1 MAVVNFPDN
10 PSDGDTQAV
19 GGITYTYSSS
29 KGYWTAAASGGG
41 GGGASV
47 TTDDTAPSSP
57 SDGDLWW
64 DSDGGK
70 MYVYYQDADSSQ
82 WVSVSVPGPTG
93 PAGAAATPTAYTNL
107 AAFPSSGNTLGD
119 FAIAQDTK
127 ALYMWDGTEW
137 DRVFAGADET
147 PTWTTEPNSSYDLA
161 SDGTATTI
169 SVAATDPEGFPITY
183 THDTSPSNQSQ
194 ATITNTGGTF
204 TVTPSTTESDAGQF
218 TLRLKA
224 SDGLH
229 ITSKSS
235 TINLDFYLVPQKS
248 NLIYGLDAQK
258 SSTHTDRSGNG
269 LTATLQNGVSYNTG
283 TPKYYEFDGD
293 DDYIDLG
300 TIGINDPLQLYNL
313 TNGYTISFW
322 VRKDDFTGDANQR
335 IIDKSDGVAGA
346 NGYYLTTEVNN
357 DGDYQLVKDGRD
369 ASAPF
374 PPAGGRIL
382 INQWE
387 MVTCVVDYT
396 AQQVRY
402 YKNAIKNTTH
412 SMTASQWQPAQVQ
425 TNARIGSW
433 NHDVAREF
441 KGRLGNLLVWS
452 TALTDSEVDTLYT
465 YLKPSYTSNHID
477 DIEQALGVPSS
488 VFDSGAISNS
498 SIHTSNPT
506 VFSCNVVFPTN
517 GADGTLFE
525 MGGNGI
531 GCWVGLRDS
540 GATFR
545 LRAGDGAV
553 TAANTDAAFLDITSF
568 PTDGAKHNVIWEFHP
583 TNGTIRC
590 WIDGTLKGTATTTN
604 NTAMDT
610 STWAGTDD
618 GAFGTSGGSSYPVG
632 EPTSAWPSGIGTGEK
647 LRYWNN
653 TTVA

>member
-1 MAVVNFPDN
+1 MATNFPN
-10 PSDGDTQAV
+10 SPSNGDTHV
-19 GGITYTYSSS
+19 FGGTTYTYNSTKGVWNSS
-29 KGYWTAAASGGG
+29 ASS

-47 TTDDTAPSSP
+47 TTDDTAPTSP

-64 DSDGGK
+64 DSAGGK

-82 WVSVSVPGPTG
+82 WVSVSVPGSTG
-93 PAGAAATPTAYTNL
+93 PAGANGSAQAYTNF
-107 AAFPSSGNTLGD
+107 ASFPSSGNTLGD

-161 SDGTATTI
+161 TDGTATTI

-183 THDTSPSNQSQ
+183 THDTNPSNQNQ

-235 TINLDFYLVPQKS
+235 TINLDFYLVPQRS
-248 NLIYGLDAQK
+248 NLVYGLDAQK
-258 SSTHTDRSGNG
+258 SSTHTDKSGNG

-313 TNGYTISFW
+313 TNGYTVSFW
-322 VRKDDFTGDANQR
+322 VRKDVFGGDQHQR
-335 IIDKSDGVAGA
+335 ILDKSDGVGGA
-346 NGYYLTTEVNN
+346 NGYYLQTEGSNG
-357 DGDYQLVKDGRD
+357 GDYALVNDSQT
-369 ASAPF
+369 AYYPV
-374 PPAGGRIL
+374 AGGRIL

-396 AQQVRY
+396 SQQLRY
-402 YKNAIKNTTH
+402 YKNGIKNTTQ
-412 SMTASQWQPAQVQ
+412 SITASNWQPAQVQ

-441 KGRLGNLLVWS
+441 NGRLGNLLVWS

-465 YLKPSYTSNHID
+465 YLKSDYTSNHIES
-477 DIEQALGVPSS
+477 IEQALGVPTDLLSS
-488 VFDSGAISNS
+488 GSLTNLSNS
-498 SIHTSNPT
+498 LSNPI
-506 VFSCNVVFPTN
+506 VFSCNVVFPLN
-517 GADGTLFE
+517 PSDGALFE
-525 MGGNGI
+525 MGGNGN
-531 GCWVGLRDS
+531 GSWVGIRDS

-545 LRAGDGAV
+545 LRAGSGAGTSADSV
-553 TAANTDAAFLDITSF
+553 TAFLDITSF
-568 PTDGAKHNVIWEFHP
+568 PTDGAKHNVMWEFHP

-590 WIDGTLKGTATTTN
+590 WIDGTLKGTGTTTTN
-604 NTAMDT
+604 GAMN
-610 STWAGTDD
+610 SNVWAGSDD
-618 GAFGTSGGSSYPVG
+618 GGFGQTGGATAPTG
-632 EPTSAWPSGIGTGEK
+632 EPTSTWPAGIDTNEK